1 MISLDTLQ
9 QRMKKIEDEIQAAC
23 DRSGRERQ
31 DVTVIAVTKQVS
43 ANRTREVIEQGIT
56 HIGENRPEGLLS
68 KQESIQSEN
77 LTWHFIGNVQS
88 RKVKDIIEQV
98 DYLHSLDR
106 LSLAKEIQKRAASPV
121 DCFVQVNVSGEESKS
136 GIQPDDLEK
145 FILQLAEYDKIRVA
159 GLMTM
164 APFTEDEEWIRTI
177 FRSLC
182 SLRDQ
187 IAAKNLEH
195 APCEKL
201 SMGMS
206 NDYTIA
212 IEEGATHVRIGTALV
227 GTESEGDE

>member
-9 QRMKKIEDEIQAAC
+9 QRMEKIEQEIQAAC
-23 DRSGRERQ
+23 DRSGRNRQ
-31 DVTVIAVTKQVS
+31 DVTVVAVTKQVS
-43 ANRTREVIEQGIT
+43 ADRAREVIEIGVSNL
-56 HIGENRPEGLLS
+56 GENRPEGLLA
-68 KQESIQSEN
+68 KQENIQSDDVS
-77 LTWHFIGNVQS
+77 WHFIGNVQS
-88 RKVKDIIEQV
+88 RKVRDIINQV
-98 DYLHSLDR
+98 DFLHSLDR
-106 LSLAKEIQKRAASPV
+106 LSIAKEIQKRAASPV

-136 GIQPDDLEK
+136 GLTPAELED
-145 FILQLAEYDKIRVA
+145 FILQLADYDKIRVV

-164 APFTEDEEWIRTI
+164 APFTQDEEWIRKI
-177 FRSLC
+177 FRSLS

-187 IAAKNLEH
+187 IAAKDLDF
-195 APCEKL
+195 APCTLL